1 MEKLRT
7 LRATIGR
14 PQRIVD
20 RSAVAQFEQEPE
32 CRLALSPVI
41 SFTTPIPRCCPISPP
56 PSQFSLRPANA
67 VGCATGLPTPHSVG
81 AAALQRQPG
90 RIMFKGEGL
99 MSWGATLAIAML

>member
-1 MEKLRT
+1 EKLRT

-41 SFTTPIPRCCPISPP
+41 SFTTPIP
-56 PSQFSLRPANA
+56 
-67 VGCATGLPTPHSVG
+67 
-81 AAALQRQPG
+81 
-90 RIMFKGEGL
+90 
-99 MSWGATLAIAML
+99 